1 MPYRP
6 VFRPVPNLALFGYRP
21 ANGVA
26 TGGGPIGERP
36 QAANVMMLQSGDNAM
51 TVSTMELRVRA
62 IRDDDTATRA
72 EKIKRLTKLRDDA
85 RALQRAA
92 TESPMVEDDGW
103 YEDVHVVDV
112 TLSSLGLDVEEKG
125 PATL

>member
-1 MPYRP
+1 
-6 VFRPVPNLALFGYRP
+6 
-21 ANGVA
+21 
-26 TGGGPIGERP
+26 
-36 QAANVMMLQSGDNAM
+36 M
-51 TVSTMELRVRA
+51 TISTMELRVRA

-92 TESPMVEDDGW
+92 TESSMVEDDGW

-112 TLSSLGLDVEEKG
+112 ALSSLGLDIEEKG

>member
-1 MPYRP
+1 
-6 VFRPVPNLALFGYRP
+6 
-21 ANGVA
+21 
-26 TGGGPIGERP
+26 
-36 QAANVMMLQSGDNAM
+36 M

-103 YEDVHVVDV
+103 NEDVHVVDV
-112 TLSSLGLDVEEKG
+112 ALSSLGFDVEEKG

>member
-6 VFRPVPNLALFGYRP
+6 AFRPVPNLVLFGYRP

-26 TGGGPIGERP
+26 TGGRQIGERP

-51 TVSTMELRVRA
+51 TVSTMELKVRA

-92 TESPMVEDDGW
+92 TESPMVDDDGW
-103 YEDVHVVDV
+103 YEDVHVVDLA
-112 TLSSLGLDVEEKG
+112 LSSLGLDVEEKG